1 MRKTLIAALILTLA
15 SVFTGAV
22 AMAQQ
27 GQFAPRLLVDSMV
40 VTNYEY
46 DQRLRFMTLL
56 NAPGDLPKEAERS
69 LIEDRLRMI
78 AGQRAGIRISEAQIT
93 AGMEEFA
100 ARFEMPYEQ
109 FITILEANGV
119 ARETYRDFVRAGM
132 IWREVVR
139 ARFGPMAPV
148 LVSEADI
155 DRSLSV
161 LVQKSA
167 TRVLISEITLPT
179 DGRKLAEEIAA
190 QARSEASFAGLAR
203 QHSTAPSA
211 ADGGR
216 RDWVVVTSLSPQV
229 AQALEAAGPGKVT
242 APVQIPTGWAV
253 YFLRRI
259 EEAKAISP
267 ALTAIDYAML
277 LLPGAGTPATQAQI
291 ADLRARTDRC
301 NDLNRWA
308 KGQPE
313 GTVKRETVAASKLPR
328 DIAAE
333 IEALDDNEISTRLTR
348 GDAQMVLMLCS
359 RRVLSDMDPSRE
371 AVRARLTD
379 ERFGMKADHYL
390 QELRANAHIRKP

>member
-1 MRKTLIAALILTLA
+1 MRKTLISVLLLSLGLIVSGLP
-15 SVFTGAV
+15 

-27 GQFAPRLLVDSMV
+27 GQFAPRLLIDNAVI
-40 VTNYEY
+40 TNFEY

-56 NAPGDLPKEAERS
+56 NAPGNLPAEAERT

-78 AGQRAGIRISEAQIT
+78 AGQRAGIRISDAQVQS
-93 AGMEEFA
+93 GMEEFSG
-100 ARFEMPYEQ
+100 RFEMPLEQ

-119 ARETYRDFVRAGM
+119 ARETFRDFVRAGM

-139 ARFGPMAPV
+139 ARFGPQAPI

-155 DRSLSV
+155 DRHLSV
-161 LVQKSA
+161 LVQKGA
-167 TRVLISEITLPT
+167 TRVLLSEITLPT
-179 DGRKLAEEIAA
+179 DGQKLAQEISEK
-190 QARSEASFAGLAR
+190 ARSEAAFAGLAR

-211 ADGGR
+211 SDGGR
-216 RDWVVVTSLSPQV
+216 RDWVAVTSLPPQV
-229 AQALEAAGPGKVT
+229 AAALEAAGPGKAT

-259 EEAKAISP
+259 DQATTITP
-267 ALTAIDYAML
+267 ALTAIDYAMM
-277 LLPGAGTPATQAQI
+277 LLPGAGSPATQAQI
-291 ADLRARTDRC
+291 ADIRARTDRC

-313 GTVKRETVAASKLPR
+313 GTVKRETVAASRLPA

-333 IEALDDNEISTRLTR
+333 IDLLDDNELSTRLTR
-348 GDAQMVLMLCS
+348 GDAQVVLMLCS
-359 RRVLSDMDPSRE
+359 RRVLSDMSPSRE
-371 AVRARLTD
+371 AVRARLTE

-390 QELRANAHIRKP
+390 QELRANAHIRRP